1 MSDNLSLKPEK
12 NSKRMKLIT
21 ACIFFIVIAVSV
33 AGIFF
38 VSFDNN
44 MELMLPQNDQ
54 IIKSMRFLRESN
66 FSDKIIISLKLKD
79 SNRTDL
85 DLIKEV
91 DRLSLSLKPPFITDI
106 FCSFSETESVKD
118 MFTFLEYLPQ
128 LTDKET
134 LVKIDSLINTDGI
147 KSVLQRNYRQILS
160 PSGMFTTPLLRIDP
174 LGIKIGLLGRLQKLS
189 SSAGYEVIIK
199 NGHFLSRDGKHALM
213 ILKTPVAVSDGFG
226 SRNLIAYLN
235 KKLDALPPY
244 VSSDIIAAHLHTV
257 SNEDVIKSDVQRTTI
272 IASVAF
278 FLVFLFFF
286 RDIKAVL
293 VFLIPLASVAVAISL
308 SSVFL
313 NKLSY
318 FIIGMGSTI
327 AGISIDYGI
336 YVYIAIRSGDNRL
349 DAVKQVT
356 KPVIAGALTTIA
368 IFAAFF
374 FSDVSGYRQLALFS
388 IISIIFSLLCSLYFL
403 PVFIERNNKHNIH
416 GLFENFAIFSKPVP
430 NTIQDKAWIF
440 FWAILALTALFFS
453 SKTVFDSDIKQFDGS
468 NPHIFKAEESF
479 QKAWG
484 GKENPAI
491 LVVPD
496 KDLEKAIFISELI
509 YNEAVKKTGN
519 ENISSFVSLWPS
531 EKTRTENAVRWKNFW
546 KEEKVLKLKKLLA
559 EQGKAYNFADNAF
572 SPFFERLYD
581 GADASAD
588 TNENAF
594 LKRIKERFVLKN
606 EKGWQVLTF
615 FPDEDS
621 YITDLAKIS
630 KGHPETFIVS
640 RKSISKALSDA
651 ISHEVIYLSVIAG
664 LLLPLITMIL
674 LKDIRLA
681 ILALIPVFISVAAA
695 LGILPIAGLTLN
707 APCIIAIMLLTGLC
721 GDYGIFMVYKCRYG
735 YNTGTVTAVFLAA
748 LSTMIGTGVLLFAKH
763 PVLFS
768 IGITLFTGLLA
779 GFLSSVIAVP
789 SIYRLWLKDKK
800 GY

>member
-1 MSDNLSLKPEK
+1 MQNNLSLMPEK
-12 NSKRMKLIT
+12 NNKLIKPIT
-21 ACIFFIVIAVSV
+21 ACIFLIVIASSA

-44 MELMLPQNDQ
+44 MELMLPENDQ
-54 IIKSMRFLRESN
+54 IIKSMRFLRESS
-66 FSDKIIISLKLKD
+66 FSDKIIISLKLED

-85 DLIKEV
+85 DLMKEV
-91 DRLSLSLKPPFITDI
+91 DRLSLTLKPPLITEVL
-106 FCSFSETESVKD
+106 CRVSETESVKD
-118 MFTFLEYLPQ
+118 MFDFLKYLPQ

-134 LVKIDSLINTDGI
+134 LVKIDSLINTEGI
-147 KSVLQRNYRQILS
+147 KSVLQKNYRQILS
-160 PSGMFTTPLLRIDP
+160 PSGMFTTPLLRTDP
-174 LGIKIGLLGRLQKLS
+174 LGIKIGLLGRLQKFS
-189 SSAGYEVIIK
+189 SSTGYEVIIK
-199 NGHFLSRDGKHALM
+199 NGHFLSRDGKHALL
-213 ILKTPVAVSDGFG
+213 ILKTPVGVTDGFG

-235 KKLDALPPY
+235 TKLDALPPY
-244 VSSDIIAAHLHTV
+244 ISSDIVAAHLHTV

-286 RDIKAVL
+286 RDIKAIL
-293 VFLIPLASVAVAISL
+293 IFLIPLASVAVAISL

-336 YVYIAIRSGDNRL
+336 YVYIAIKSGNNKL

-356 KPVIAGALTTIA
+356 QPVIAGALTTIA

-388 IISIIFSLLCSLYFL
+388 IISILFSLFCSLYFL
-403 PVFIERNNKHNIH
+403 PVFIERNNERKTYCP
-416 GLFENFAIFSKPVP
+416 FESSAIFPKPEW
-430 NTIQDKAWIF
+430 DKAWIF
-440 FWAILALTALFFS
+440 CWAILTLTALFFS
-453 SKTVFDSDIKQFDGS
+453 SKTLFNSDVKQFDGS
-468 NPHIFKAEESF
+468 NPQIFKAEESF

-484 GKENPAI
+484 GKDNPAI
-491 LVVPD
+491 LVVPG
-496 KDLEKAIFISELI
+496 KDLEKAMLMSELI
-509 YNEAVKKTGN
+509 YNEAVKKTGSD
-519 ENISSFVSLWPS
+519 NISSFVSLWPS
-531 EKTRTENAVRWKNFW
+531 EKTRTENAARWINFW
-546 KEEKVLKLKKLLA
+546 KKEKVLKLKNLLA

-572 SPFFERLYD
+572 SPFLEHLYD
-581 GADASAD
+581 GANVSAD
-588 TNENAF
+588 TNENLF
-594 LKRIKERFVLKN
+594 LKRIKERFILRN

-615 FPDEDS
+615 FPDEDL
-621 YITDLAKIS
+621 YIEDLAKIS
-630 KGHPETFIVS
+630 KDYPGTFIVS

-651 ISHEVIYLSVIAG
+651 ISHEIIFLSVIAV
-664 LLLPLITMIL
+664 LLLPFITVML
-674 LKDIRLA
+674 LKDIRLT
-681 ILALIPVFISVAAA
+681 ILALIPVFISVAVS
-695 LGILPIAGLTLN
+695 LGVLSVTGISLN
-707 APCIIAIMLLTGLC
+707 APCIIAIMLLIGLC
-721 GDYGIFMVYKCRYG
+721 SDYGIFMVYKCRYG
-735 YNTGTVTAVFLAA
+735 HNTGTVTAVFLAA

-789 SIYRLWLKDKK
+789 SIYRLWLKK